1 MVPCRCEIHFLLKQQ
16 QHRNQTSSHRHKDVD
31 LICRQYCAMCLGNLA
46 CEPDNHAGLMA
57 AGVVGACMTL
67 MRTEDMESGR

>member
-1 MVPCRCEIHFLLKQQ
+1 MPSTYQ
-16 QHRNQTSSHRHKDVD
+16 DVD

-46 CEPDNHAGLMA
+46 CDPDNHAGLME